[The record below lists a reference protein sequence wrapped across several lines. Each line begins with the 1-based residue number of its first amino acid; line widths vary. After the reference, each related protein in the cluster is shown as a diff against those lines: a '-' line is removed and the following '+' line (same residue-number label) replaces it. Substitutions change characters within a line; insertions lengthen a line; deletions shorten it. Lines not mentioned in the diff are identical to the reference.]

1 MSAPKFDL
9 ADAFLKRQ
17 EKLRSDLGLGD
28 LATHPGTKGDDTE
41 LNWSRMLGGLL
52 PKRYGVAKSFV
63 IDSRGGLSDQ
73 IDLVIHDR
81 HFSPLLFE
89 VGGALYIPAESVYA
103 VFEVR
108 QELDKENLEY
118 AADKVASVRRL
129 LRTSVPVPHAGGTYD
144 PVLPKLIIGGLLGRC
159 SAWNPPFGIP
169 FENCLAGLSDDRAID
184 IGCLVEHGSFAT
196 HRSGSGVES
205 TAADVALIH
214 FVMTLLRRLQV
225 AGTAPAI
232 DYDEYLKAVLAKPGR
247 VPALAD
253 GRTA

>member
-1 MSAPKFDL
+1 MSEAKFDL

-41 LNWSRMLGGLL
+41 LNWSRMLGSLL
-52 PKRYGVAKSFV
+52 PKRYGVARSFV
-63 IDSRGGLSDQ
+63 IDSHGGLSDQ

-144 PVLPKLIIGGLLGRC
+144 PVLPKRIIGGTLGRR
-159 SAWNPPFGIP
+159 STWKPPFGAP
-169 FENCLAGLSDDRAID
+169 FENCLAGLCNDRAVD

-196 HRSGSGVES
+196 DRSGAGVDFTGS
-205 TAADVALIH
+205 DVALIH

-225 AGTAPAI
+225 VGTTPAI
-232 DYDEYLKAVLAKPGR
+232 DYDRYLKAVPTGTNR
-247 VPALAD
+247 QTALVD
-253 GRTA
+253 RRTA